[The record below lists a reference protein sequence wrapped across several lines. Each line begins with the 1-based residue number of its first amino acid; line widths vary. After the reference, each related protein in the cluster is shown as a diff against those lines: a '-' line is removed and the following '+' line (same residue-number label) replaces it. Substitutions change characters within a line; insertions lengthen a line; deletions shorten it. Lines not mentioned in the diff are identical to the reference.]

1 MESTLYVFLPDG
13 VFPPCDHG
21 LGFDNYLFD
30 NSGNQSTEDDPK
42 HFVSSCFEQK
52 STNNI
57 CNIKT
62 FIISSHYY

>member
-30 NSGNQSTEDDPK
+30 NSVNQSTEDDPK
-42 HFVSSCFEQK
+42 HFFPVASNRKVQV
-52 STNNI
+52 NNI

-62 FIISSHYY
+62 FIISSHY